1 VRRRRRRRRR
11 KLLLLFFFFFC
22 VVPSFVELQ
31 KSTRQSR
38 RKRFTD
44 ATNCHRN
51 EEFSRRRRLATVDDT
66 EPLMMRDR
74 DQLRNP

>member
-1 VRRRRRRRRR
+1 VRRRRRR
-11 KLLLLFFFFFC
+11 FFFFFSFFFC

-31 KSTRQSR
+31 KSTRQSL

-51 EEFSRRRRLATVDDT
+51 EEFSRRRRRRRLAPLDDT
-66 EPLMMRDR
+66 EP
-74 DQLRNP
+74 